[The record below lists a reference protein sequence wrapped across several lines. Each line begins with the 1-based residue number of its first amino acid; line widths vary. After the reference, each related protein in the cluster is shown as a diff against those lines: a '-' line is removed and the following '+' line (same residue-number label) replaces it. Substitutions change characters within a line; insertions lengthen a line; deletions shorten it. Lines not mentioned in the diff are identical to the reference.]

1 MKRITTI
8 ILTLCCLLMP
18 LAVIGDAPRSPTIDA
33 LWYAEPTLQFQL
45 LNDMDEFAEYLELIS
60 TYYDLEGF
68 TEMAL
73 GTDEF
78 HIIDMIIVTLDQT
91 YGRVVW
97 HTPYGFT
104 TTDNICV
111 FMISTNLWQGY
122 VMNANGDRNDNLV
135 VNYSEVSP
143 GTYFMIIYAAD

>member
-8 ILTLCCLLMP
+8 ILALCCLLMP
-18 LAVIGDAPRSPTIDA
+18 LAAFGDAPRSPTIDA

-45 LNDMDEFAEYLELIS
+45 IKNMDEFAEYHELIS
-60 TYYDLEGF
+60 TYYDLNGF
-68 TEMAL
+68 AEMVL

-78 HIIDMIIVTLDQT
+78 HIVDMIIVTLDQT

-97 HTPYGFT
+97 HTPYGFA

-111 FMISTNLWQGY
+111 FMISTDLWQGY

>member
-1 MKRITTI
+1 MRRITTI

-18 LAVIGDAPRSPTIDA
+18 LTALGDGGRSPTLDA

-45 LNDMDEFAEYLELIS
+45 INNMDEYAEYLELIS

-68 TEMAL
+68 TEMVL

-78 HIIDMIIVTLDQT
+78 HIVDMIIVTLDQT

-97 HTPYGFT
+97 HTPYGFA
-104 TTDNICV
+104 TTDNVCV

>member
-1 MKRITTI
+1 MRRITTI

-18 LAVIGDAPRSPTIDA
+18 LAALGDGGRSPTIDA

-45 LNDMDEFAEYLELIS
+45 IKNMDEFAEYLELIS

-68 TEMAL
+68 TEMVL

-78 HIIDMIIVTLDQT
+78 HIVDMIIVTLDQT

-97 HTPYGFT
+97 HTPYAFT
-104 TTDNICV
+104 TADNVCV

-122 VMNANGDRNDNLV
+122 VMNANGDRNDNLG

-143 GTYFMIIYAAD
+143 GTYYMIIYAAD

>member
-18 LAVIGDAPRSPTIDA
+18 FAAFGENLSPSLDT
-33 LWYAEPTLQFQL
+33 LWYAEPVLNFQL
-45 LNDMDEFAEYLELIS
+45 IKSMDEYAEYHELIS
-60 TYYDLEGF
+60 TYYDLNGF
-68 TEMAL
+68 SEMVL
-73 GTDEF
+73 GTDDF
-78 HIIDMIIVTLDQT
+78 HIVDMIIVTLDQT

-104 TTDNICV
+104 PDDNICV
-111 FMISTNLWQGY
+111 FMIATDLQQGY
-122 VMNANGDRNDNLV
+122 VMNANGDRDTNLV
-135 VNYSEVSP
+135 VNYSEIFP